1 LTPRFDPYAVSPPGE
16 SWGFIVD
23 DEPIRRA
30 PAGSDHLLEPDTGA
44 VRLAPDVRHQVWR
57 NEYVF
62 VSEELRPLGNGGV
75 VSVLSVRGTVFLRGR
90 GLGADLLDFEAKVI
104 DPSNTAGIV
113 VLVGGPQRA
122 AVERKVLKV
131 VEWHRSEMDLR
142 DQSMEP
148 LLTASELWNDFR
160 RVRMTS

>member
-1 LTPRFDPYAVSPPGE
+1 MIRFDPYAVTPSLE

-30 PAGSDHLLEPDTGA
+30 PAGTIYLLEPDTGA

-57 NEYVF
+57 NEHVF
-62 VSEELRPLGNGGV
+62 VSEELRPLGDGGA
-75 VSVLSVRGTVFLRGR
+75 VSVLSVRGTVFLRER

-104 DPSNTAGIV
+104 DPLRVACIV
-113 VLVGGPQRA
+113 VSVGGPHRV
-122 AVERKVLKV
+122 AVEKKVLKV
-131 VEWHRSEMDLR
+131 VEWYKTEADLR
-142 DQSMEP
+142 EQGMEP

-160 RVRMTS
+160 RVRMAS